1 MIDQGLEIGTGATS
15 KNCEFDCRLLGAGQ
29 TRIVAHGSGTVA
41 DYGVPMNSPLQTAS
55 AAIVDLLNLE
65 HEPVAITF
73 HETAPNGATRYFD
86 APMSEPTADGRS
98 GRVAAPCVFWMHGHE
113 ASFAT
118 LPQDHGNC
126 SVGRFT
132 HGLAGA
138 ADIIDKSD
146 VAALLEVGWV
156 TMDAFA
162 DVAALSHQPA
172 AISYGPLGEATG
184 IPDVVLLRV
193 SPRQMMEIADAVPVE
208 FSGKPQCQILP
219 RAADRKVV
227 AASMGCA
234 LSRARTGMSTD
245 ELTCAV
251 PGEKIEELAL
261 ALASVVR
268 ADEAVVGY
276 AEADKKRFEV

>member
-1 MIDQGLEIGTGATS
+1 MIT
-15 KNCEFDCRLLGAGQ
+15 
-29 TRIVAHGSGTVA
+29 H
-41 DYGVPMNSPLQTAS
+41 LQTAS
-55 AAIVDLLNLE
+55 KAIVDLLGLE
-65 HEPVAITF
+65 HAPVAITF
-73 HETAPNGATRYFD
+73 HETAPNGATKYFD
-86 APMSEPTADGRS
+86 APMSEPTADGRA

-113 ASFAT
+113 TSFAT

-138 ADIIDKSD
+138 ADIMDKSD
-146 VAALLEVGWV
+146 VASLLEVGWV
-156 TMDAFA
+156 TMEAFA
-162 DVAALSHQPA
+162 GVAALSRQPA
-172 AISYGPLGEATG
+172 AISYGPLDEATS

-219 RAADRKVV
+219 RAADRKVI

-234 LSRARTGMSTD
+234 LSRARTGMSED

-251 PGEKIEELAL
+251 PGERVEELAR
-261 ALASVVR
+261 ALTSVVR
-268 ADEAVVGY
+268 ADRAVAGY
-276 AEADKKRFEV
+276 AEVDKQRF